1 MFTGI
6 VEEMGEVVAVHAQ
19 PPASLQV
26 ACRTVVADATVG
38 ESISVAGCCL
48 TVTAVQPPGERRAGD
63 DTPRPGF
70 TADLMGETL
79 ARTSLG
85 DRRAGELVNLE
96 RPLRPDGRLGGHL
109 VQGHV
114 DAVAE
119 IVTLQPQGEWTLVWC
134 SLPDTVARYVVEK
147 GSITV
152 EGVSLTVAAV
162 HDDCFA
168 VGLIPHTQQVTT
180 LGSLAVGSRVNLEV
194 DVVAKYVER
203 LLAGSAATPYDPGGP
218 DRGGDLDTE
227 V

>member
-1 MFTGI
+1 MMFTGI
-6 VEEMGEVVAVHAQ
+6 IEEMGEIVAVHAQ

-26 ACRTVVADATVG
+26 ACRAVIADATVG

-48 TVTAVQPPGERRAGD
+48 TVTAVHPPGEQREEADGQ
-63 DTPRPGF
+63 PPGF

-85 DRRAGELVNLE
+85 DRRAGERVNLE
-96 RPLRPDGRLGGHL
+96 RSLRAHGRLGGHL

-119 IVTLQPQGEWTLVWC
+119 IVALQPQGEWTLVWC

-152 EGVSLTVAAV
+152 EGVSLTVATV
-162 HDDCFA
+162 EGDRFA

-180 LGSLAVGSRVNLEV
+180 LGSLTVGDRVNLEV

-203 LLAGSAATPYDPGGP
+203 LLAARAETPYDPGVQNES
-218 DRGGDLDTE
+218 LK
-227 V
+227 

>member
-26 ACRTVVADATVG
+26 ACRTVIADATVG

-48 TVTAVQPPGERRAGD
+48 TVTAVHPAGERHEGA

-85 DRRAGELVNLE
+85 DRRAGEGVNLE
-96 RPLRPDGRLGGHL
+96 RPVRPDGRLGGHL

-119 IVTLQPQGEWTLVWC
+119 IVRLQPQGEWTLVWC

-162 HDDCFA
+162 DDDGFA

-203 LLAGSAATPYDPGGP
+203 LLAGRAATPYDPGA
-218 DRGGDLDTE
+218 LE
-227 V
+227 